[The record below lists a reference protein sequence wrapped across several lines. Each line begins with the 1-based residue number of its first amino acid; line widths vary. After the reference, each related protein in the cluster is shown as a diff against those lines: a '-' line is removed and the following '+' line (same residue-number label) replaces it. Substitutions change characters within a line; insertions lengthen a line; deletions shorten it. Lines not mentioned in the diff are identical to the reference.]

1 MSIKEYFEFV
11 RWMVSR
17 TNKDFDIEHD
27 NYYKYLQEHP
37 KAISISIKGSGA
49 ISHLS
54 GRGRMVAVIIFLI
67 LIISSVIASMCPIYV
82 EIKYYLLGS
91 AGIELVCGVYV
102 GCRFSLIYY
111 AIIYP
116 VYANRNRSLNENVI
130 FYQKMLGKTHEPVHK
145 TIAKY
150 YKVFR
155 GKMTYRYAEFH
166 LVDKT
171 KKNPPFTAKVYMSL
185 RFTSKAVFFNGEKVF
200 DGRMTDLSQLEE
212 CLENIIASGKSVP
225 IQHKR

>member
-17 TNKDFDIEHD
+17 TNKDFDIERD
-27 NYYKYLQEHP
+27 NYFERLEENP
-37 KAISISIKGSGA
+37 KAIVVSVKGLDA
-49 ISHLS
+49 LSHLS
-54 GRGRMVAVIIFLI
+54 GRGRMVVLIIFLI
-67 LIISSVIASMCPIYV
+67 IIISCVIASMCPIDV
-82 EIKYYLLGS
+82 ETKYYLLGS
-91 AGIELVCGVYV
+91 AGLYLVFGVYG

-116 VYANRNRSLNENVI
+116 VYANRNRSLNDNVI

-150 YKVFR
+150 FKVFR

-171 KKNPPFTAKVYMSL
+171 KKNPPNNTKVYMSL

-200 DGRMTDLSQLEE
+200 DGRMTDLSQLKE

-225 IQHKR
+225 IQHKK

>member
-1 MSIKEYFEFV
+1 MEQNKTMSIKGYFEFV
-11 RWMVSR
+11 DWYFKLTSKEEF
-17 TNKDFDIEHD
+17 NK
-27 NYYKYLQEHP
+27 P
-37 KAISISIKGSGA
+37 RKAWETYNTQKDEGILLRRA
-49 ISHLS
+49 PLS
-54 GRGRMVAVIIFLI
+54 GKERLFVIILSYFILTAAIVVQFFSIPYPYAYLI
-67 LIISSVIASMCPIYV
+67 
-82 EIKYYLLGS
+82 
-91 AGIELVCGVYV
+91 AGILFAVVIQGLC
-102 GCRFSLIYY
+102 CRFSLIYY

-130 FYQKMLGKTHEPVHK
+130 FHQKMLGKTHEPVHK

>member
-11 RWMVSR
+11 KWYFLQV
-17 TNKDFDIEHD
+17 NKEFDAGYEAYFKRAKEGIRIG
-27 NYYKYLQEHP
+27 P
-37 KAISISIKGSGA
+37 AIKALSGKGRLIVLVVTLISI
-49 ISHLS
+49 
-54 GRGRMVAVIIFLI
+54 VAML
-67 LIISSVIASMCPIYV
+67 IASMCPIDV
-82 EIKYYLLGS
+82 ENKYYLLGS
-91 AGIELVCGVYV
+91 AGLYWVLGVY
-102 GCRFSLIYY
+102 GMCRFSLIFD

-116 VYANRNRSLNENVI
+116 IYANRNRSLNENVI
-130 FYQKMLGKTHEPVHK
+130 FYEKMLGKTHEPVHK

>member
-1 MSIKEYFEFV
+1 M
-11 RWMVSR
+11 
-17 TNKDFDIEHD
+17 
-27 NYYKYLQEHP
+27 
-37 KAISISIKGSGA
+37 G
-49 ISHLS
+49 
-54 GRGRMVAVIIFLI
+54 
-67 LIISSVIASMCPIYV
+67 
-82 EIKYYLLGS
+82 
-91 AGIELVCGVYV
+91 
-102 GCRFSLIYY
+102 GCRFSFIYY

-116 VYANRNRSLNENVI
+116 VYANRNRSLNDNVI
-130 FYQKMLGKTHEPVHK
+130 FYEKMLGKTHEPVHK

-171 KKNPPFTAKVYMSL
+171 KKNPPNNAKVYMSL

-212 CLENIIASGKSVP
+212 CLDNIIASGKSVP